1 MASTVTALI
10 DFAADVCNGHHDF
23 NSMTTPQEML
33 DNTLT
38 SLRYLDNG
46 VLPKGSHVFLV
57 GLADGTLLYN
67 YLHNRTH
74 PLGALRYAE
83 HLLE

>member
-1 MASTVTALI
+1 
-10 DFAADVCNGHHDF
+10 
-23 NSMTTPQEML
+23 MTTPQEML

-57 GLADGTLLYN
+57 RLADGTLLYN